1 MGIILARLFPPKFQ
15 PVPDI
20 PNLSD
25 QQLLLKNAKVYLA
38 ARSLEKAASAI
49 KRLEDET
56 KKSAIFPHLD
66 LADWRSARTAAE
78 TFLAQEPR
86 LDLLFNNGGVL
97 ISPPDQLTAQGY
109 DLQSGTNVLG
119 HFYLTE
125 LLLPTLTKSCEE
137 TKVPVCV
144 INTSSR
150 VHTAEPGNGIEFV
163 SLQGGPE
170 RDEWVKR
177 KGNMMVRFRLY
188 GKSKMGNILISNYFA
203 KQHSGVLGSLGAYTQ
218 LWSATVATPAQITG
232 QFVIPWG
239 EIGTPDKRSSN
250 MKLEADLIAWI
261 KEEIND
267 F

>member
-1 MGIILARLFPPKFQ
+1 MGIILTRLFPPKFQ

-25 QQLLLKNAKVYLA
+25 QTVKQLLLKNAKVYLA

-56 KKSAIFPHLD
+56 KKSAMFLHLD
-66 LADWRSARTAAE
+66 LADWRSVRTAAE

-86 LDLLFNNGGVL
+86 LDLLFNNGDVL

-109 DLQSGTNVLG
+109 DFQFGTNVLG

-150 VHTAEPGNGIEFV
+150 VHTAESGNGIEFV
-163 SLQGGPE
+163 SLKDGPE

-177 KGNMMVRFRLY
+177 KGNMMVRFPLY

-203 KQHSGVLGSLGAYTQ
+203 KQHSGVLVSCAFHPGAIKSDLLQCVSHQ
-218 LWSATVATPAQITG
+218 L
-232 QFVIPWG
+232 
-239 EIGTPDKRSSN
+239 RN
-250 MKLEADLIAWI
+250 
-261 KEEIND
+261 
-267 F
+267 